1 MECSSMEIH
10 CEKMFISCMQ
20 TCFNIWKPRVI
31 FHSIHKLKKKKTF
44 YQKHMERTFDKIKIY
59 F

>member
-1 MECSSMEIH
+1 
-10 CEKMFISCMQ
+10 MFIPCMQ

-44 YQKHMERTFDKIKIY
+44 NQKYMERTFDK
-59 F
+59 